1 MTFSKIDDS
10 NLELTIDI
18 PQKVINPNFG
28 IFEGEGEVFIGDDF
42 KGYSIDMV
50 K

>member
-1 MTFSKIDDS
+1 MNLSKIDDS

-18 PQKVINPNFG
+18 LQKVIVPIIE
-28 IFEGEGEVFIGDDF
+28 IFEGEGWVVIGDDF
-42 KGYSIDMV
+42 KGYTIDFV

>member
-18 PQKVINPNFG
+18 IQKGVVSNNG
-28 IFEGEGEVFIGDDF
+28 IFEGECGVVIGDDF
-42 KGYSIDMV
+42 KGYSIYMV